1 MRFTKFGKAFC
12 LSALSAGV
20 ICGVTSCV
28 ESYTVG
34 FLYVTGTVTA
44 SSGSNGIISG
54 YKIDH
59 NTGKLTTING
69 LPVSTGGANP
79 VRAVL
84 TLGSRFVYVLN
95 RGSVGGSGNCTTTN
109 PCQNA
114 NITQFA
120 VGANGIL
127 TPQETFFTQGI
138 NPFRLIVDSS
148 GSYLMVLDHDAPDSN
163 AYTGLNAT
171 STSCTLAL
179 GTLGTSTPVTSCG
192 DITVFK
198 IDQTTGRLSL
208 IVNGQ
213 VTSASGSPLTYFPV
227 PANPVDFVLSGGFI
241 LTLAGAPTPA
251 PTSFPYTG
259 GTSVSPYAY
268 NSSSG
273 QLTLSQTNLQPLTTS
288 AGPVKQANAIV
299 NANGVLYVLDNEPV
313 TIAAGSLYNLSSAET
328 YPSQILPYTIGTGGS
343 LSAEPGGVVP
353 DDVNGLSNPIQI
365 LVESKGQY
373 VYVAN
378 QGNNI
383 AGNNTGS
390 GIAGY
395 RIFNAPSYQLQFNGD
410 QPFGSGSGPQCIVE
424 DPSSQYIY
432 EANEYDS
439 TVTGR
444 ALDSESGDLNLL
456 RSGTSTYT
464 LQGPPTWCFMDGR
477 TG

>member
-34 FLYVTGTVTA
+34 YLYVTGTVTA
-44 SSGSNGIISG
+44 SSGNNGIISG

-59 NTGKLTTING
+59 NTGKLATING

-84 TLGSRFVYVLN
+84 ALGSRFVYVLN
-95 RGSVGGSGNCTTTN
+95 RGTNAAGNGDCYGTGAN
-109 PCQNA
+109 ECLNA

-120 VGANGIL
+120 VGGNGIL

-148 GSYLMVLDHDAPDSN
+148 GSYLMVLDHDAPDN
-163 AYTGLNAT
+163 ASPTNTDA
-171 STSCTLAL
+171 CALAL
-179 GTLGTSTPVTSCG
+179 GTLGTGTTVTTCG
-192 DITVFK
+192 DVTVFR

-208 IVNGQ
+208 VVNGQ
-213 VTSASGSPLTYFPV
+213 VTSASGSQLTYFPV
-227 PANPVDFVLSGGFI
+227 PANPVDFVLTGGYV
-241 LTLAGAPTPA
+241 LTLTGARTPA

-259 GTSVSPYAY
+259 GTSVWPYTY

-273 QLTLSQTNLQPLTTS
+273 QLTLSQNNVQALGILQ
-288 AGPVKQANAIV
+288 GNAIV
-299 NANGVLYVLDNEPV
+299 NANSVIYVLDDEPV
-313 TIAAGSLYNLSSAET
+313 TIGSGGPFTAGV
-328 YPSQILPYTIGTGGS
+328 YPSQILPYTAGTGGQ
-343 LSAEPGGVVP
+343 LQAEPSGVIP
-353 DDVNGLSNPIQI
+353 DTGTLSNPIQV
-365 LVESKGQY
+365 LVESKGKY

-378 QGNNI
+378 QGSNTT
-383 AGNNTGS
+383 GNNPQS

-395 RIFNAPSYQLQFNGD
+395 EIFTAPSYQLQFIPE

-432 EANEYDS
+432 EANEFDS
-439 TVTGR
+439 TITGR
-444 ALDSESGDLNLL
+444 ILDPNSGDLNLL
-456 RSGTSTYT
+456 RSGSSTYT
-464 LQGPPTWCFMDGR
+464 LQGQPTWCFMDSR